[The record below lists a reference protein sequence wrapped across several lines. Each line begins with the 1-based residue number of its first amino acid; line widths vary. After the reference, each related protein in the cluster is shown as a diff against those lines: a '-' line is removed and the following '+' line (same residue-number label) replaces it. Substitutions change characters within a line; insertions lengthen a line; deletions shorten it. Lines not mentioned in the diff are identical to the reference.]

1 MYHNQPFHRGH
12 LVPARTM
19 SIDRSHYKSTYKYTN
34 AVPQLR
40 PFNQGSW
47 SRYEMRIRRY
57 ARNTCTSQAHRNGVL
72 YLLTGPSFV
81 QLHHAN
87 PVGFGLGPA
96 IQRLGGNNPGIVIPH
111 SMWTAGCCVGDNGIE
126 SFAVIGGNLPHIAS
140 NTQQITVQ
148 QLQEILSADVT
159 HRNFGGPNVNLFPGN
174 VNCANNNNN
183 LAHLPQAVQGD
194 WNKAKT
200 LKQKLAVFRNQL
212 TDFRWGL
219 WN

>member
-1 MYHNQPFHRGH
+1 
-12 LVPARTM
+12 
-19 SIDRSHYKSTYKYTN
+19 
-34 AVPQLR
+34 
-40 PFNQGSW
+40 
-47 SRYEMRIRRY
+47 MRIRRY

-159 HRNFGGPNVNLFPGN
+159 HRNFGGSNVNLFPGN

-200 LKQKLAVFRNQL
+200 LKQKLAVFPNQL
-212 TDFRWGL
+212 TEFRWGL